1 MPDHDPHSTG
11 YVWLAQWA
19 GGLFATITTAL
30 GSYFLFRRGKV
41 KADVSDRQTEATRE
55 QHALD
60 IAVAQSK
67 TSYDYLREY
76 ADNLER
82 RIEKLV
88 ADREEC
94 EKDVDAMRDE
104 RNREQQLKIEALN
117 LLAVERYHNARL
129 ERQIIDMGGEPTN
142 GHG

>member
-1 MPDHDPHSTG
+1 MPDHDPQATG

-41 KADVSDRQTEATRE
+41 RADASDRKTEATRE

-60 IAVAQSK
+60 VAVAQTKS
-67 TSYDYLREY
+67 TYDDLREY
-76 ADNLER
+76 SERLEKRIDKLESERDASEVEIDRLRGAQFEALR
-82 RIEKLV
+82 RIF
-88 ADREEC
+88 
-94 EKDVDAMRDE
+94 
-104 RNREQQLKIEALN
+104 
-117 LLAVERYHNARL
+117 RL
-129 ERQIIDMGGEPTN
+129 ENQVRELGGEPTN